1 MQRTPGRIT
10 AAAMRDLIA
19 STMDDPQAKTVMYE
33 PRDFDAHGGVSERVA
48 RQSRETQ
55 PSDVPPSPN
64 APQEGE
70 PARVVMEFSLWT
82 PNRTVAQFIGM
93 ALLRDVFGVVNN
105 DMSDDEFEAV
115 CRHWE
120 VVGPLHM

>member
-1 MQRTPGRIT
+1 MQQTPGRIT
-10 AAAMRDLIA
+10 AAAVRDLLA
-19 STMDDPQAKTVMYE
+19 STMVDPQAKTVMYE
-33 PRDFDAHGGVSERVA
+33 PRDFDVHGCVSERVA

-55 PSDVPPSPN
+55 PSDVLPSPN

-93 ALLRDVFGVVNN
+93 ALLKDVFGVVAN
-105 DMSDDEFEAV
+105 DMPVDEFEAV
-115 CRHWE
+115 CMHWE
-120 VVGPLHM
+120 VVGPLRI

>member
-1 MQRTPGRIT
+1 MQRVVRNF
-10 AAAMRDLIA
+10 LA
-19 STMDDPQAKTVMYE
+19 STMNDPQNKTVMYE
-33 PRDFDAHGGVSERVA
+33 PRDFDVHGGVGERVA

-70 PARVVMEFSLWT
+70 PARVVMEFSLCT
-82 PNRTVAQFIGM
+82 PNRIVAQFIGM